1 MIFVEALPSIISGLT
16 LTLIFTIGF
25 SALAGT
31 VGGGGLGDV
40 AIRYGYERFNKE
52 VMIQT
57 VVILLVLVQMVQ
69 ILGNLF
75 YIWAKNNRE
84 IFIFITISLLLFIK
98 MLFSIYNDE
107 AIFFEAIVF
116 VFLILSLL
124 YKLKV
129 EFLP

>member
-1 MIFVEALPSIISGLT
+1 MIFNESLPNIISGIT

-52 VMIQT
+52 IMIQT
-57 VVILLVLVQMVQ
+57 VVILLVLVQLVQ

-75 YIWAKNNRE
+75 YTWAKNSKTLY
-84 IFIFITISLLLFIK
+84 ILATLIALFVISI
-98 MLFSIYNDE
+98 IININNDE
-107 AIFFEAIVF
+107 SFVWQAIILIVLALCF
-116 VFLILSLL
+116 IYKFL
-124 YKLKV
+124 KK
-129 EFLP
+129 

>member
-1 MIFVEALPSIISGLT
+1 M
-16 LTLIFTIGF
+16 IFTIGF

-57 VVILLVLVQMVQ
+57 IVILLILVQLVQ

-75 YIWAKNNRE
+75 YTWAKNSKTTY
-84 IFIFITISLLLFIK
+84 IIATLLILLGVSIVINIK
-98 MLFSIYNDE
+98 NDE
-107 AIFFEAIVF
+107 KFLLASNCFYLIFGKFT
-116 VFLILSLL
+116 L
-124 YKLKV
+124 
-129 EFLP
+129 

>member
-1 MIFVEALPSIISGLT
+1 MIFNESLPNIISGIT

-52 VMIQT
+52 IMIQT
-57 VVILLVLVQMVQ
+57 VVILLVLVQLVQ

-75 YIWAKNNRE
+75 YTWAKNSKTLY
-84 IFIFITISLLLFIK
+84 ILATLIALFVISIIININNDESFVWQAIILIVLALCF
-98 MLFSIYNDE
+98 IYNL
-107 AIFFEAIVF
+107 F
-116 VFLILSLL
+116 
-124 YKLKV
+124 KNKN
-129 EFLP
+129 